1 MTVDQQELANAA
13 KKLQALYEE
22 LDHAKY
28 ERPPAPEVSTQGA
41 NQQKGPSEP
50 FPIWTIS
57 DDAHFTAL
65 LNEYCTDAARYV
77 PLDGDIYTHGFRRN
91 GRRMCQWIA
100 WNAGPIS
107 QLDVAPLMLDELNH
121 QARELNHRL
130 RRTRP
135 PAPISEPQEVWLTA
149 RTICYRLRQQG
160 HNVSPE
166 LLRKWAERGKLRHST
181 TFQKENKY
189 LYAEVCGLVVEN
201 SNKNHLNVH
210 PRQ

>member
-1 MTVDQQELANAA
+1 MPIDQQDLAHAA
-13 KKLQALYEE
+13 KKLQILYEE

-65 LNEYCTDAARYV
+65 LNEYCTDAARYI
-77 PLDGDIYTHGFRRN
+77 PLAGDIYTHGFQRN
-91 GRRMCQWIA
+91 GARMCQWIA

-107 QLDVAPLMLDELNH
+107 QLDVAPLLLDELHH

-135 PAPISEPQEVWLTA
+135 PEPVAESQEVWLTA